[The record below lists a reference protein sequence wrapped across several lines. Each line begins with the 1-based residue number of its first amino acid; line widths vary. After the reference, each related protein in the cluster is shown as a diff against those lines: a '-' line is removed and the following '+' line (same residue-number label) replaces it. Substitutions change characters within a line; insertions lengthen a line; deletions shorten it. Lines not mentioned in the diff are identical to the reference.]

1 MNSRVVR
8 VREDALDIAESY
20 HTDIS
25 SAILLMNERI
35 KTLEKAQIDKKALTK
50 IVTGAVN
57 DALADFRGGY

>member
-8 VREDALDIAESY
+8 IREDALEIAESY
-20 HTDIS
+20 HADLS

-50 IVTGAVN
+50 IVTGAVS
-57 DALADFRGGY
+57 DALADLRGGY